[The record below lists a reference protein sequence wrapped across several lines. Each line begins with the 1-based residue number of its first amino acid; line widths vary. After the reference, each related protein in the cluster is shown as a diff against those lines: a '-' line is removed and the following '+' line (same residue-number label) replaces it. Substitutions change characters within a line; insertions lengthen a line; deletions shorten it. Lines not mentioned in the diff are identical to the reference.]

1 MGFFDEKKI
10 VTERVKLVNEI
21 TLPESMNDY
30 EKITT
35 QFYFNIFTPLLDKSK
50 IKYESK
56 SAPSVSKFNNNNLNP
71 SDYDQSNYI
80 NLTIP
85 RYMLFQFKD
94 KIPEGTEFI
103 ITCIGEFKI
112 EHFRI
117 IGVYTL
123 DSEVENESKKTTS

>member
-10 VTERVKLVNEI
+10 VTERVKLVNDV
-21 TLPESMNDY
+21 TLPESIDDY
-30 EKITT
+30 KNITT

-50 IKYESK
+50 SKSESK
-56 SAPSVSKFNNNNLNP
+56 SAPSTSRFNNNNLNP
-71 SDYDQSNYI
+71 SDYQQSNYI

-85 RYMLFQFKD
+85 RHILFQFKD
-94 KIPEGTEFI
+94 SIPAGTEFI

-123 DSEVENESKKTTS
+123 DSEVQ